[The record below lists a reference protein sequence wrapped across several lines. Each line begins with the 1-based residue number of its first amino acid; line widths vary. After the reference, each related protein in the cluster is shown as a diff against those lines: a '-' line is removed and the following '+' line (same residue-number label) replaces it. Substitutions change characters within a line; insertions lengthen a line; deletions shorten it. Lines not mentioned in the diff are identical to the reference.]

1 MKSNKN
7 TGQNLY
13 SKAKNI
19 IPGGTH
25 LLSKRPELF
34 LPNLWPSYYS
44 KAKGCNIWDLDSNK
58 FTDFSHMGVGTNS
71 LGYCNEFV
79 DNQVISAVK
88 NGNMSTLNCAEEVGL
103 AEKLIELHDWADMV
117 RFARTGGEANS
128 ISIRIARAAT
138 GRDKIAICGYH
149 GWHDWYLSA
158 NLSKSENLGSHL
170 LPGLEPAGV
179 PKGLAN
185 TVFPFN
191 YNKIDELKNIIT
203 NNPDL
208 AAVKMEVVRSVEP
221 KEGFL
226 EEVRKL
232 CTENNIVLIFDE
244 CTSGFRETFGGV
256 HKKYNVIPDLCMF
269 GKALGNGYAITAVIG
284 KREIMESAQKTF
296 ISSTFW
302 TERIGPTAGLETLKE
317 MEKIKSWEIISD
329 TGRKIKNNWSKM
341 AANSNIDIEITG
353 MDALATFV
361 IKSDNWLKYK
371 TFITQSMLEKGFL
384 AANVVYSST
393 AHSEKILN
401 EYFDSLAGVFKKIG
415 DFESDLDSVDNH
427 LKSDVCHSGFKR
439 LN

>member
-1 MKSNKN
+1 MIKH

-13 SKAKNI
+13 KKAKKI

-34 LPNLWPSYYS
+34 LPNIWPSYYS
-44 KAKGCNIWDLDSNK
+44 KAKDCYIWDLDNNK
-58 FTDFSHMGVGTNS
+58 YTDMSFMSVGTNS
-71 LGYCNEFV
+71 LGYSNNAIDEKV
-79 DNQVISAVK
+79 VSAVK
-88 NGNMSTLNCAEEVGL
+88 NGNMSTLNCPEEVEL
-103 AEKLIELHDWADMV
+103 AEKLIDLHNWADMV
-117 RFARTGGEANS
+117 RFARTGGEANA

-138 GRDKIAICGYH
+138 GRDKIAVCGYH
-149 GWHDWYLSA
+149 GWHDWYISA
-158 NLSKSENLGSHL
+158 NLSRDNSLNNHL
-170 LPGLEPAGV
+170 LEGLSSAGV

-191 YNKIDELKNIIT
+191 YNDIDALKKIVKE
-203 NNPDL
+203 NPDL
-208 AAVKMEVVRSVEP
+208 AAVKMEVVRSTEP

-232 CTENNIVLIFDE
+232 CTDNSIVLIFDE

-284 KREIMESAQKTF
+284 KKEIMQSAQDTF

-302 TERIGPTAGLETLKE
+302 TERIGPTAGIASLKE
-317 MEKIKSWEIISD
+317 MEKLKSWEIITA
-329 TGRKIKNNWSKM
+329 TGQTIKKNWQKLASE
-341 AANSNIDIEITG
+341 NSINIEITG

-361 IKSDNWLKYK
+361 IKSENWLKYK
-371 TFITQSMLEKGFL
+371 TYITQEMLNKGFITS
-384 AANVVYSST
+384 NVIYSST
-393 AHSEKILN
+393 KHSEKIVN
-401 EYFDSLAGVFKKIG
+401 HYFESLSEVFEKIG
-415 DFESDLDSVDNH
+415 QFEKDIDSVDNN
-427 LKSDVCHSGFKR
+427 LNSEVCQSGFKR

>member
-44 KAKGCNIWDLDSNK
+44 KAKGCNIWDLDDNK

-71 LGYCNEFV
+71 LGYCNEMV

-88 NGNMSTLNCAEEVGL
+88 NGNMSTLNCAEEIGL

-158 NLSKSENLGSHL
+158 NLSKGENLGSHL

-179 PKGLAN
+179 PKGLSN

-191 YNKIDELKNIIT
+191 YNEIDELRNIIAK
-203 NNPDL
+203 NPDL

-226 EEVRKL
+226 QEVRKL

-284 KREIMESAQKTF
+284 RRDIMESAQKTF

-302 TERIGPTAGLETLKE
+302 TERIGPTAGLATLKE
-317 MEKIKSWEIISD
+317 MEIIKSWEIISA
-329 TGRKIKNNWSKM
+329 TGAKIKENWSKM
-341 AANSNIDIEITG
+341 AVNFNIDIEITG

-361 IKSDNWLKYK
+361 IKSDDWLKYK
-371 TFITQSMLEKGFL
+371 TFITQSMLDKGFL

-393 AHSEKILN
+393 AHSENILA
-401 EYFDSLAGVFKKIG
+401 EYFDCLADVFKKIG
-415 DFESDLDSVDNH
+415 SFESDLDSIDNH

>member
-1 MKSNKN
+1 MMSTKN
-7 TGQNLY
+7 TGQKLY
-13 SKAKNI
+13 IKAKKI

-44 KAKGCNIWDLDSNK
+44 KSKGYHIWDLDNNK
-58 FTDFSHMGVGTNS
+58 FADMSIMGVGANS
-71 LGYCNEFV
+71 LGYCNNAIDKEV
-79 DNQVISAVK
+79 LLTVK
-88 NGNMSTLNCAEEVGL
+88 KGNMSTLNCPEEVKL

-128 ISIRIARAAT
+128 IAIRIARAST
-138 GRDKIAICGYH
+138 GRDKIAVCGYH

-158 NLSKSENLGSHL
+158 NLSGNESLENHL
-170 LPGLEPAGV
+170 IPGLNPTGV
-179 PKGLAN
+179 PKSLIGTA
-185 TVFPFN
+185 FPFN
-191 YNKIDELKNIIT
+191 YNKIDELKKIIRE
-203 NNPDL
+203 NPDL
-208 AAVKMEVVRSVEP
+208 AAVKMEVVRSTEP

-226 EEVRKL
+226 AEVRQL
-232 CTENNIVLIFDE
+232 CTDNNIVLIFDE

-256 HKKYNVIPDLCMF
+256 HKKYNVFPDLCMF

-284 KREIMESAQKTF
+284 KREIMESAQNTF

-302 TERIGPTAGLETLKE
+302 TEGIGPTAGLATLKE
-317 MEKIKSWEIISD
+317 MEKVKSWEIITA
-329 TGRKIKNNWSKM
+329 TGKIIKNNWRKL
-341 AANSNIDIEITG
+341 ADTNNINIQITG

-384 AANVVYSST
+384 AANVVYPST
-393 AHSEKILN
+393 KHSKKILDQ
-401 EYFDSLAGVFKKIG
+401 YFESLDVIFKKIG
-415 DFESDLDSVDNH
+415 DFEKGISSVDDH
-427 LKSDVCHSGFKR
+427 LISDVCHSGFKR

>member
-1 MKSNKN
+1 MNK
-7 TGQNLY
+7 GQKLY
-13 SKAKNI
+13 KKAKKL

-44 KAKGCNIWDLDSNK
+44 KAKDCNIWDLDGK
-58 FTDFSHMGVGTNS
+58 KYTDMSHMGVGTNS
-71 LGYCNEFV
+71 LGYSNSKIDDEV
-79 DNQVISAVK
+79 HSAIK
-88 NGNMSTLNCAEEVGL
+88 KGNMSTLNCPEEVAL

-158 NLSKSENLGSHL
+158 NLSDGENLGDHL
-170 LPGLEPAGV
+170 IPGLDPLGV
-179 PKGLAN
+179 PKGLKN
-185 TVFPFN
+185 TVFPFK
-191 YNKIDELKNIIT
+191 YNNIEELKTIIKE
-203 NNPDL
+203 NPDL

-221 KEGFL
+221 KKGYL
-226 EEVRKL
+226 EEVRRL

-256 HKKYNVIPDLCMF
+256 HKKYQVFPDLCMF

-284 KREIMESAQKTF
+284 KKEIMESAQKTF

-302 TERIGPTAGLETLKE
+302 TERIGPTAGLATLKE
-317 MEKIKSWEIISD
+317 METIKSWDII
-329 TGRKIKNNWSKM
+329 TNKGKIIKKNWKRL
-341 AANSNIDIEITG
+341 ASNHDLNIEING
-353 MDALATFV
+353 MDALAGFV

-371 TFITQSMLEKGFL
+371 TYITQSMLDKGFL
-384 AANVVYSST
+384 AANVIYSST
-393 AHSEKILN
+393 KHSENIIEKYSENLS
-401 EYFDSLAGVFKKIG
+401 EVFEQINK
-415 DFESDLDSVDNH
+415 FESGIDSVDLH
-427 LKSDVCHSGFKR
+427 LISDVCHSGFKR